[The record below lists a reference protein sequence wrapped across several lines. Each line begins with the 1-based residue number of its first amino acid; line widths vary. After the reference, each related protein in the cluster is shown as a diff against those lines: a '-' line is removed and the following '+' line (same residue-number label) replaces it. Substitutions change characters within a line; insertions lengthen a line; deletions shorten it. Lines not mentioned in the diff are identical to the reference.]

1 MKSSKVLDRLS
12 EGTADFWVDFEIE
25 RIHDCTP
32 LQFCKQAY
40 ARYHPVILSGVVD
53 DWPAL
58 NQWSEE
64 YLSEVLLEKK
74 VSVNVTPDGRADSIQ
89 QVVFDEQ
96 EGSKKYFIYPAEV
109 QITISEFFRLLNER
123 DVIGENNIIPYL
135 SQQNDNLRKEF
146 PELLKDI
153 DVSIPVA
160 AEVLGEPEAVNLWI
174 GDERSVSSLHKD
186 HFENLYVVVSGEKTF
201 TLFPPTDIAFLPE
214 ESFPCLKYK
223 AGSQSTRISSLKL
236 TQEDLPSDSLT
247 WISIDPD
254 DLFVTSD
261 EWPNKARCSPIR
273 CTVGAGEMLYIPAM
287 WYHRVSQTCPTI
299 AVNMW
304 FDQRFDF
311 R

>member
-1 MKSSKVLDRLS
+1 MKNCEVLHHLS
-12 EGTADFWVDFEIE
+12 ESTKDFWVDFEIE

-40 ARYHPVILSGVVD
+40 ARYHPVILSGAVD
-53 DWPAL
+53 NWPAFDYW
-58 NQWSEE
+58 NEE
-64 YLSEVLLEKK
+64 YLSATLQDKK
-74 VSVNVTPDGRADSIQ
+74 ISVNVTPDGRADSIQ
-89 QVVFDEQ
+89 QVVIDEQ
-96 EGSKKYFIYPAEV
+96 EGLKKYFIYPADV
-109 QITISEFFRLLNER
+109 QMTVSEFFRLLNER
-123 DVIGENNIIPYL
+123 DTVEENSIIPYL

-153 DVSIPVA
+153 DVSIPFA

-186 HFENLYVVVSGEKTF
+186 HFENLYVVIRGEKTF
-201 TLFPPTDIAFLPE
+201 TLFPPTDTAFLPE
-214 ESFPCLKYK
+214 ETFSCLKYK
-223 AGSQSTRISSLKL
+223 TESQNDRITSLKL

-254 DLFVTSD
+254 DESVSLRD
-261 EWPNKARCSPIR
+261 WPEKRLCSPIR

-304 FDQRFDF
+304 FDQQFDY